1 MSPGGTAR
9 EGDRRV
15 VGQRSCARQSR
26 CPDHSGRTCV
36 NPSRVKSLSSD
47 EKHKLLGRFF
57 HHEDK
62 SEEEAKQEDPTPEPT
77 HEEHKHHFLRGLFHK
92 GD

>member
-1 MSPGGTAR
+1 MQPNGGGFKGSAGSVFALHAEAKDDWLKWQTDYSAKGADGESEKKPGII
-9 EGDRRV
+9 
-15 VGQRSCARQSR
+15 
-26 CPDHSGRTCV
+26 
-36 NPSRVKSLSSD
+36 
-47 EKHKLLGRFF
+47 GRFF

-77 HEEHKHHFLRGLFHK
+77 HEEKKHGFMHGLFHH

>member
-1 MSPGGTAR
+1 MLLLASILSPTAGR
-9 EGDRRV
+9 ASESAVQDRPAPTSV
-15 VGQRSCARQSR
+15 HEMQG
-26 CPDHSGRTCV
+26 
-36 NPSRVKSLSSD
+36 SLERGL
-47 EKHKLLGRFF
+47 EKKPGIIGRFF

-77 HEEHKHHFLRGLFHK
+77 HEEKKHHFLHGLFHH